1 MNYNECY
8 TVGLFVFSRDSSAV
22 KYYRVLAAASRQF
35 LHPADSAGHDIG
47 PSISGIVGR
56 LFSVCAIQ
64 CNQIQSVIC
73 KALLR
78 NVSMGANNL

>member
-8 TVGLFVFSRDSSAV
+8 TVFVFSRHSSAA
-22 KYYRVLAAASRQF
+22 KCYRVLAAASRQF
-35 LHPADSAGHDIG
+35 LHPTDSAGHDIS
-47 PSISGIVGR
+47 PSISGVVDR

-64 CNQIQSVIC
+64 YNQIQSVIC

-78 NVSMGANNL
+78 NLSRSANNL

>member
-8 TVGLFVFSRDSSAV
+8 TVFVFSRHCSAA
-22 KYYRVLAAASRQF
+22 KCYRVLAAASRQF
-35 LHPADSAGHDIG
+35 LYPTDSTGHNNR
-47 PSISGIVGR
+47 PSISGIVDR

-64 CNQIQSVIC
+64 YTQIQSVIC